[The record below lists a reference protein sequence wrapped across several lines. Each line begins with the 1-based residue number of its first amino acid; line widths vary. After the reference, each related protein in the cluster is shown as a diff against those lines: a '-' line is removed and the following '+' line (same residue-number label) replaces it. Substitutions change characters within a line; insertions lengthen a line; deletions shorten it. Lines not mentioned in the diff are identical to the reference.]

1 MAIKI
6 VVIDDENQI
15 RRMLRIALT
24 SEGYDVTEAENGQ
37 QGLAAVARQQ
47 PELVILDL
55 GLPDMEGHQVLQE
68 LRRWS
73 DVAVIVLSVRNQ
85 DREKVAALDAGAQ
98 DYVTKPFSVEELLAR
113 VRAILRDHIKPEKL
127 PILDDGKL
135 QIDLS
140 RRLVKVDNQV
150 VELTPKEYAVL
161 SKLAS
166 SPNCVLTQTQL
177 LKEIWGPA
185 HIEDTHY
192 LRIVVSH
199 LRQKIGDSPSEPQ
212 YVRTD
217 PGVGYRLH
225 VEL

>member
-6 VVIDDENQI
+6 VVIDDETQI

-68 LRRWS
+68 LRGWS

-166 SPNCVLTQTQL
+166 SPNCVVTQTQL
-177 LKEIWGPA
+177 LKEIWGPG

-199 LRQKIGDSPSEPQ
+199 LRQKLGDSPSEPK
-212 YVRTD
+212 YVRTE
-217 PGVGYRLH
+217 PGVGYRLY
-225 VEL
+225 VDL

>member
-6 VVIDDENQI
+6 VVIDDETQI

-68 LRRWS
+68 LRGWS

-85 DREKVAALDAGAQ
+85 DKEKVAALDAGAQ

-140 RRLVKVDNQV
+140 RRLVKVDHQI

-166 SPNCVLTQTQL
+166 SPNCVVTQTQL
-177 LKEIWGPA
+177 LKEIWGPLIQKT
-185 HIEDTHY
+185 HIIY
-192 LRIVVSH
+192 
-199 LRQKIGDSPSEPQ
+199 
-212 YVRTD
+212 
-217 PGVGYRLH
+217 
-225 VEL
+225 ELWSVT

>member
-68 LRRWS
+68 LRGWS

-85 DREKVAALDAGAQ
+85 DKEKVAALDAGAQ

-166 SPNCVLTQTQL
+166 SPNCVVTQTQL
-177 LKEIWGPA
+177 LKEIWGLA
-185 HIEDTHY
+185 HTEDTHY

-199 LRQKIGDSPSEPQ
+199 LRQKLGDSPSEPQ
-212 YVRTD
+212 YVRTE

>member
-6 VVIDDENQI
+6 VVIDDETQI

-68 LRRWS
+68 LRGWS

-85 DREKVAALDAGAQ
+85 DKEKVAALDAGAQ

-140 RRLVKVDNQV
+140 RRLVKVDHQI

-166 SPNCVLTQTQL
+166 SPNCVVTQTQL
-177 LKEIWGPA
+177 LKEIWGPRSYRRHTLSTNCGQSLKA
-185 HIEDTHY
+185 
-192 LRIVVSH
+192 
-199 LRQKIGDSPSEPQ
+199 KIRRFPE
-212 YVRTD
+212 
-217 PGVGYRLH
+217 
-225 VEL
+225 

>member
-6 VVIDDENQI
+6 VVIDDETQI

-68 LRRWS
+68 LRGWS

-166 SPNCVLTQTQL
+166 SPNCVVTQTQL
-177 LKEIWGPA
+177 LKEIWGPV

-199 LRQKIGDSPSEPQ
+199 LRQKLGDSPSEPK
-212 YVRTD
+212 YVRTE
-217 PGVGYRLH
+217 PGVGYRLY
-225 VEL
+225 VDL

>member
-6 VVIDDENQI
+6 VVIDDETQI
-15 RRMLRIALT
+15 RRMLRIALA

-37 QGLAAVARQQ
+37 QGLSAVARQQ

-68 LRRWS
+68 LRGWS

-85 DREKVAALDAGAQ
+85 DKEKVAALDAGAQ

-140 RRLVKVDNQV
+140 R
-150 VELTPKEYAVL
+150 
-161 SKLAS
+161 
-166 SPNCVLTQTQL
+166 
-177 LKEIWGPA
+177 
-185 HIEDTHY
+185 
-192 LRIVVSH
+192 
-199 LRQKIGDSPSEPQ
+199 
-212 YVRTD
+212 
-217 PGVGYRLH
+217 
-225 VEL
+225 

>member
-6 VVIDDENQI
+6 VVIDDETQI

-68 LRRWS
+68 LRGWS

-150 VELTPKEYAVL
+150 VELTPKEYAIL

-166 SPNCVLTQTQL
+166 SPNCVVTQTQL
-177 LKEIWGPA
+177 LKEIWGLS

-199 LRQKIGDSPSEPQ
+199 LRQKLGDSPSEPK
-212 YVRTD
+212 YVRTE
-217 PGVGYRLH
+217 PGVGYRLY
-225 VEL
+225 VDL

>member
-1 MAIKI
+1 M
-6 VVIDDENQI
+6 VIDDETQI

-68 LRRWS
+68 LRGWS

-166 SPNCVLTQTQL
+166 SPNCVVTQTQL
-177 LKEIWGPA
+177 LKEIWGPV

-199 LRQKIGDSPSEPQ
+199 LRQKLGDSPSEPK
-212 YVRTD
+212 YVRTE
-217 PGVGYRLH
+217 PGVGYRLY
-225 VEL
+225 VDL

>member
-6 VVIDDENQI
+6 VVIDDETQI

-68 LRRWS
+68 LRGWS

-85 DREKVAALDAGAQ
+85 DKEKVAALDAGAQ

-140 RRLVKVDNQV
+140 RRLVKVDHQI
-150 VELTPKEYAVL
+150 VELTTQYCLNWRRHLTAL
-161 SKLAS
+161 SLRLSCSK
-166 SPNCVLTQTQL
+166 
-177 LKEIWGPA
+177 KFGGPLIQKT
-185 HIEDTHY
+185 HIIY
-192 LRIVVSH
+192 
-199 LRQKIGDSPSEPQ
+199 
-212 YVRTD
+212 
-217 PGVGYRLH
+217 
-225 VEL
+225 ELWSVT